1 MLLVLSCRRNIHW
14 HSRPNYRHPK
24 GMKSHRL
31 LYIGYLLCIQLL
43 IFIITNRIFIQTN
56 ENCGVYLHSFIILK
70 VLPVFLQKPL
80 FESLGSSMHLRPG
93 HSQGCIRCPLE
104 QDAEHFWPIG
114 QEDPSTPSIH
124 FVQVDLHCSP
134 SFRGRVSSGNSM
146 CIYEAD
152 STMFQW
158 NYIANAWYYK

>member
-1 MLLVLSCRRNIHW
+1 MLSCRRNIHW
-14 HSRPNYRHPK
+14 HSRPNYRNPK
-24 GMKSHRL
+24 EIYRP
-31 LYIGYLLCIQLL
+31 LYIGGLLRIQWVIL
-43 IFIITNRIFIQTN
+43 IITSRIFIQTN

-70 VLPVFLQKPL
+70 VLPAFLQKPL
-80 FESLGSSMHLRPG
+80 FESLGSSMHLKPG

-104 QDAEHFWPIG
+104 QDAEHFWPIA
-114 QEDPSTPSIH
+114 QEPPSIH

-158 NYIANAWYYK
+158 NLLFLISN